1 MSHSVTF
8 LGAAR
13 RDLDELAEYIALQAG
28 PVVAARYLSRILATC
43 AGLADFPYQGT
54 ARDDLGPDL
63 RSYGLR
69 KQVTIVF
76 RVVDDRVEIG
86 AVLAGGRNV
95 KGTIGT
101 RDFDA

>member
-1 MSHSVTF
+1 M
-8 LGAAR
+8 
-13 RDLDELAEYIALQAG
+13 
-28 PVVAARYLSRILATC
+28 
-43 AGLADFPYQGT
+43 
-54 ARDDLGPDL
+54 
-63 RSYGLR
+63 
-69 KQVTIVF
+69 IVF